1 MEVAVTDTT
10 AVAPPPPAGEAVAQR
25 INPYV
30 GPRSF
35 KMGEKLYGRDREALD
50 LLDLLIAER
59 IVLLYSPSGAGKSS
73 LLQAELLPRLVEEG
87 FHVLP
92 PIRVSMEPPSLG
104 EGISV
109 ANRYIFSALL
119 SLEEGL
125 APNQQIPLAE
135 LATMDLDT
143 YLRRRPRPDDAP
155 DSDVLLFDQFE
166 EILTVDP
173 SNQAA
178 KIAFFAQVGAALRD
192 RGRWALF
199 AMREDYVAGLDPFL
213 RPIPTRFKTTFR
225 LDLLG
230 EAAARLAM
238 QAPAR
243 AAGVEF
249 TDAAAKKLVDDLRR
263 VRVQQGEGHMEE
275 QIGLHVEPVQLQVVC
290 HRLWNGMAP
299 DDDQVDEEDVAAV
312 GDVDS
317 ALAGYYEDRIII
329 IAEAT
334 GVRERKIRDWFETQL
349 ITEQGIRGQVL
360 QSAGQSAGLEN
371 RVIRQLIDV
380 HLVRGEKRR
389 GATWFEL
396 AHDRLIE
403 PVRKSNAAW
412 REAHLSPLQ
421 RQAAL
426 WEEQDRPEG
435 LLLRDAALDDAEGW
449 AAEHADE
456 LTQVDLD
463 FLDACRRLR
472 ARVLRAR
479 RTQRLIQSLLIVATT
494 LFVLSA
500 VLAVLAL
507 DALNQSRRQARIAT
521 ERQLVAQADSLLE
534 TNPQRG
540 LLLALEAQA
549 IRREVGPELGSEAE
563 DSLRR
568 LLVNTGG
575 RVLHAG
581 DRPIGGMAIS
591 PDSRW
596 LVAVDLTNDARLWDL
611 RLADSSARP
620 LLLAGHTDAVVAVT
634 FSPDGRW
641 LATGSRDKT
650 IRLWDLAAGDPSK
663 AVTTLTAAGPIRVLA
678 FSPAGGRLVAASG
691 PNLQLWDM
699 ANLAPETQ
707 PRTLAGHKGAI
718 IALAFSADGR
728 RLASGS
734 ADKEARVW
742 DMTAADPAATVIVLR
757 GHTDSVQTLAFSPDG
772 RWIATGSADT
782 TARVWDLNSANPA
795 DPEYILSGHEE
806 PISAIIFT
814 PDSLRV
820 ITASA
825 DTTARIWD
833 LSTRVSSVSPLVL
846 RGHTDQVFAI
856 ALSADGRWLVT
867 GSRDTTAR
875 LWDLHD
881 AHPDVAAL
889 VLRGH
894 EGDVSTVAISP
905 DGRWIAT
912 GSLDRDIRLWNLGGP
927 DSPAAPRILFGHTS
941 VVRAVPFSADG
952 RRLIT
957 GSGDTTARIWDLNTN
972 DPTAAPHILRGHQN
986 ALRAVVISPKDH
998 WLATGGDD
1006 ANIRLWDLSAPDSAN
1021 TSLLLASPG
1030 ATRAIAFS
1038 ADERWMATGGR
1049 DGSVRLWDLSGG
1061 TPAATPHS
1069 VPGHTAQ
1076 IRVIVFSPDNR
1087 WLATGGD
1094 DGAVRLWDLRAGD
1107 PTATSIELRG
1117 NTTSVRA
1124 LAFSADG
1131 RWLASGGVDGSSGAT
1146 AYLWD
1151 LTAQDLAAARRDLYP
1166 HKGAIRALAFS
1177 PDGHWLATGSAD
1189 NTTRLWNMTSN
1200 PPAQLPY
1207 IELREHNDEVRAI
1220 AISAD
1225 SHWLVT
1231 GSEDS
1236 TARLWNLKARDPRID
1251 SIMLAGHRGPI
1262 WAVGIS
1268 PDGAWIATGGQDATA
1283 RLWRMTPLADATQIA
1298 CRIAGRNLSR
1308 SEWEQYLGKGT
1319 PYRRTC
1325 AQWPAGTGAPE
1336 DTGVTQ

>member
-1 MEVAVTDTT
+1 VTDTIVAAPSAPEVE
-10 AVAPPPPAGEAVAQR
+10 AVAPR
-25 INPYV
+25 LNPFV

-35 KMGEKLYGRDREALD
+35 RMGEKLYGRDREALD

-104 EGISV
+104 EGITV

-125 APNQQIPLAE
+125 APNQQIPLVE

-143 YLRRRPRPDDAP
+143 YLRRRPRPSDAP

-178 KIAFFAQVGAALRD
+178 KIAFFAQAGAALRD

-199 AMREDYVAGLDPFL
+199 AMREDYVAGLDPYL
-213 RPIPTRFKTTFR
+213 RPMPTRFKTTFR

-263 VRVQQGEGHMEE
+263 VRVQYAEGQTEE

-299 DDDQVDEEDVAAV
+299 DDKQIGEEDVAAV

-317 ALAGYYEDRIII
+317 ALAGYNEDRVTS
-329 IAEAT
+329 IART
-334 GVRERKIRDWFETQL
+334 TDVRERVIRDWFDTQL

-371 RVIRQLIDV
+371 RVIRELIDV

-396 AHDRLIE
+396 AHDRLID
-403 PVRKSNAAW
+403 PVRKSNTAW
-412 REAHLSPLQ
+412 REANLSPLQ

-426 WEEQDRPEG
+426 WDEQDRPEG
-435 LLLRDAALDDAEGW
+435 LLLRDAALDDAERW
-449 AAEHADE
+449 AAEHIDD
-456 LTQVDLD
+456 LTHIELD
-463 FLDACRRLR
+463 FLTDCYMLR
-472 ARVLRAR
+472 ARVLRRR
-479 RTQRLIQSLLIVATT
+479 RTQRLIKSLLFVATA
-494 LFVLSA
+494 LFLLSA
-500 VLAVLAL
+500 ALAVLAFS
-507 DALNQSRRQARIAT
+507 ARNQSQRQARIAT
-521 ERQLVAQADSLLE
+521 ERQLVAEAKSLLE
-534 TNPQRG
+534 SNPQRG
-540 LLLALEAQA
+540 LLLSLEALA
-549 IRREVGPELGSEAE
+549 IRREIGPVLGSEAE
-563 DSLRR
+563 DTLRR

-575 RVLHAG
+575 HVLHAG
-581 DRPIGGMAIS
+581 DRPLTGMAIS

-596 LVAVDLTNDARLWDL
+596 LAAVDQTNDARLWDL
-611 RLADSSARP
+611 RLIDSTAPP
-620 LLLAGHTDAVVAVT
+620 LLLAGHSGAVVAVA
-634 FSPDGRW
+634 FSADSRW

-663 AVTTLTAAGPIRVLA
+663 ATTQLTASGVIRTLA
-678 FSPAGGRLVAASG
+678 FNPAGSQLVAATG
-691 PNLQLWDM
+691 NTLELWDM
-699 ANLAPETQ
+699 ANLAPDAQ
-707 PRTLAGHKGAI
+707 PSTLAGHSGAI
-718 IALAFSADGR
+718 NTLAFSADGHW
-728 RLASGS
+728 L
-734 ADKEARVW
+734 
-742 DMTAADPAATVIVLR
+742 
-757 GHTDSVQTLAFSPDG
+757 
-772 RWIATGSADT
+772 ATGSADT
-782 TARVWDLNSANPA
+782 TARVWDMSAA
-795 DPEYILSGHEE
+795 DPAAAAAVLQGHTDSVQVLTFSPDGRWLATGSADTTARIWNLSGANQAAEYVLTGHEE
-806 PISAIIFT
+806 PISSIIFT

-833 LSTRVSSVSPLVL
+833 LTVRLPSVDPLVL
-846 RGHTDQVFAI
+846 RGHTDQIFAL

-881 AHPDVAAL
+881 QHPNVASL

-894 EGDVSTVAISP
+894 EGEVSTVAISR

-912 GSLDRDIRLWNLGGP
+912 GGTDAAARLWNLGGP

-941 VVRAVPFSADG
+941 VVRAVPFSSDG
-952 RRLIT
+952 HRLVT
-957 GSGDTTARIWDLNTN
+957 GSGDTTARIWDLSAG
-972 DPTAAPHILRGHQN
+972 DPTAAPFVARGHLN

-1006 ANIRLWDLSAPDSAN
+1006 TNARLWDLTAPDPAEASV
-1021 TSLLLASPG
+1021 LLPSPSP
-1030 ATRAIAFS
+1030 TRAIAFS
-1038 ADERWMATGGR
+1038 SDERLMATGSR
-1049 DGSVRLWDLSGG
+1049 DGSVRLWDLSGDAPST
-1061 TPAATPHS
+1061 TPQILHK
-1069 VPGHTAQ
+1069 HTAQ

-1094 DGAVRLWDLRAGD
+1094 DGAIRLWNLASGD
-1107 PTATSIELRG
+1107 PAAPIELRG

-1124 LAFSADG
+1124 IAFSPDG
-1131 RWLASGGVDGSSGAT
+1131 RWLASGGVDGGSSNAIT
-1146 AYLWD
+1146 YLWD
-1151 LTAQDLAAARRDLYP
+1151 LAAQDPAAAQRELSA
-1166 HKGAIRALAFS
+1166 HKGAIRAIAFS
-1177 PDGHWLATGSAD
+1177 ADGHWLATGSAD
-1189 NTTRLWNMTSN
+1189 TTARLWNMTRN
-1200 PPAQLPY
+1200 PPAPLPY
-1207 IELREHNDEVRAI
+1207 IELAGHNDEVRAI

-1225 SHWLVT
+1225 SRWLVT
-1231 GSEDS
+1231 GSEDG
-1236 TARLWNLKARDPRID
+1236 TARMWDLKLRDPGLD

-1268 PDGAWIATGGQDATA
+1268 ADGSWIATGGQDATA
-1283 RLWRMTPLADATQIA
+1283 RLWRMTPLTDATQIA

-1308 SEWEQYLGKGT
+1308 SEWEDYLGKDT

-1325 AQWPAGTGAPE
+1325 AEWPSGADAPE
-1336 DTGVTQ
+1336 DVAVTH

>member
-1 MEVAVTDTT
+1 VTDATV
-10 AVAPPPPAGEAVAQR
+10 AAPPPPAVEVAVPR
-25 INPYV
+25 LNPYV

-35 KMGEKLYGRDREALD
+35 KMGEKLYGRDREALE

-104 EGISV
+104 EGNVV

-135 LATMDLDT
+135 LATMELDT
-143 YLRRRPRPDDAP
+143 YLQRRYRPDDAP
-155 DSDVLLFDQFE
+155 DAAVLLFDQFE
-166 EILTVDP
+166 EILTIDP
-173 SNQAA
+173 TNQAA
-178 KIAFFAQVGAALRD
+178 KTAFFAQVGAALRD

-199 AMREDYVAGLDPFL
+199 AMREDYVAGLDPYL
-213 RPIPTRFKTTFR
+213 RPLPTRFKTTFR

-243 AAGVEF
+243 TVGVEF

-263 VRVQQGEGHMEE
+263 VRVQQAEGHMEE
-275 QIGLHVEPVQLQVVC
+275 QVGLYVEPVQLQVVC

-299 DDDQVDEEDVAAV
+299 DDDTIDEEDVAAV

-317 ALAGYYEDRIII
+317 ALAGYYEDRVTA
-329 IAEAT
+329 IAGAT
-334 GVRERKIRDWFETQL
+334 DVRERKIRDWFETQL

-426 WEEQDRPEG
+426 WEEQNRPDG
-435 LLLRDAALDDAEGW
+435 LLLRDAALDDAERW
-449 AAEHADE
+449 AAEHAEE

-463 FLDACRRLR
+463 FLEDCRKLR

-479 RTQRLIQSLLIVATT
+479 RTQRLIQSLLIVATA

-500 VLAVLAL
+500 VLAVLAFS
-507 DALNQSRRQARIAT
+507 ARNQSRRQARIAT
-521 ERQLVAQADSLLE
+521 ERQLVAQAGGLLE
-534 TNPQRG
+534 TNPQRS
-540 LLLALEAQA
+540 LLLALEALA
-549 IRREVGPELGSEAE
+549 IRREIGPQLGSEAE
-563 DSLRR
+563 DTLRR

-575 RVLHAG
+575 RVLRAG
-581 DRPIGGMAIS
+581 ERPLAGIAIS

-596 LVAVDLTNDARLWDL
+596 LVAIDQTNDARLWDL
-611 RLADSSARP
+611 RLADSNPPPR
-620 LLLAGHTDAVVAVT
+620 LLVGHGDAVVAVA
-634 FSPDGRW
+634 FSADGRW
-641 LATGSRDKT
+641 LATGSRDKS
-650 IRLWDLAAGDPSK
+650 IRLWDLAAGDPS
-663 AVTTLTAAGPIRVLA
+663 AASTRLVAGGPIRALA

-691 PNLQLWDM
+691 NNLQIWDISH
-699 ANLAPETQ
+699 LAPDAQ
-707 PRTLAGHKGAI
+707 PKTLAGHKGPI
-718 IALAFSADGR
+718 NALAFSPDGR

-734 ADKEARVW
+734 ADNDARVW
-742 DMTAADPAATVIVLR
+742 DMTAADPAATVAVLQ
-757 GHTDSVQTLAFSPDG
+757 GHTDSVQTIAFSPDG
-772 RWIATGSADT
+772 RWLATGSNDT
-782 TARVWDLNSANPA
+782 TARLWNLSGANPTIA
-795 DPEYILSGHEE
+795 EYILSGHEE
-806 PISAIIFT
+806 PISAITFT
-814 PDSLRV
+814 PDSLRL

-825 DTTARIWD
+825 DTTARVWD
-833 LSTRVSSVSPLVL
+833 LTAHLPSASPLVL

-881 AHPDVAAL
+881 QHPDVASL

-894 EGDVSTVAISP
+894 EGEVRSVAISP
-905 DGRWIAT
+905 DGKWIVT
-912 GSLDRDIRLWNLGGP
+912 GGADAAARLWNLGGP

-952 RRLIT
+952 RRLVT
-957 GSGDTTARIWDLNTN
+957 GSGDTTARIWDLSAS
-972 DPTAAPHILRGHQN
+972 DPTAAPSVVRGHLN

-1006 ANIRLWDLSAPDSAN
+1006 PNVRLWDLTAADPAK
-1021 TSLLLASPG
+1021 TWILLASPS

-1038 ADERWMATGGR
+1038 PDERWMATGSR
-1049 DGSVRLWDLSGG
+1049 DGSVRLWELSGDKPSTIPRILRG
-1061 TPAATPHS
+1061 
-1069 VPGHTAQ
+1069 GTAQ
-1076 IRVIVFSPDNR
+1076 IRVIVFSPDLR

-1094 DGAVRLWDLRAGD
+1094 DGAVRLWDLTASD
-1107 PTATSIELRG
+1107 QAATPTELRG
-1117 NTTSVRA
+1117 NTTSIRA
-1124 LAFSADG
+1124 LAFSPDG
-1131 RWLASGGVDGSSGAT
+1131 RWLASGGVDGSSNAT

-1151 LTAQDLAAARRDLYP
+1151 LSAQGHNTRRDLYP

-1189 NTTRLWNMTSN
+1189 NTARLWNMATN

-1207 IELREHNDEVRAI
+1207 IELVGHYDEVRAV

-1236 TARLWNLKARDPRID
+1236 TARMWDLKARDPRVG
-1251 SIMLAGHRGPI
+1251 SIELAGHRGPI

-1283 RLWRMTPLADATQIA
+1283 RLWRMTPLPDATQIA

-1308 SEWEQYLGKGT
+1308 GEWEEYLGEDT

-1325 AQWPAGTGAPE
+1325 AQWPSGAGAPE
-1336 DTGVTQ
+1336 DAAVTP

>member
-1 MEVAVTDTT
+1 VTE
-10 AVAPPPPAGEAVAQR
+10 AAAPR
-25 INPYV
+25 LNPYV

-104 EGISV
+104 EGITV

-135 LATMDLDT
+135 LATMELDT
-143 YLRRRPRPDDAP
+143 YLRRRPRPHDAP
-155 DSDVLLFDQFE
+155 DSDVVLFDQFE

-178 KIAFFAQVGAALRD
+178 KIAFFAQIGAALRD

-199 AMREDYVAGLDPFL
+199 AMREDYVAGLDPYL

-230 EAAARLAM
+230 EAAARLAV

-243 AAGVEF
+243 AAGVDF

-263 VRVQQGEGHMEE
+263 VRVQQAEGHTEE

-299 DDDQVDEEDVAAV
+299 DDDQVDEQDVAAV

-317 ALAGYYEDRIII
+317 ALAGYYEDRVTA
-329 IAEAT
+329 IAGAT
-334 GVRERKIRDWFETQL
+334 DVSERKIRDWFETQL

-371 RVIRQLIDV
+371 RMIRQLIDA

-426 WEEQDRPEG
+426 WDEQNRPDG

-449 AAEHADE
+449 AAEHAEE
-456 LTQVDLD
+456 LTNVDWD
-463 FLDACRRLR
+463 FLHACRRLR

-479 RTQRLIQSLLIVATT
+479 RTQRLIQSLLIAATA

-500 VLAVLAL
+500 ILAVLAFN
-507 DALNQSRRQARIAT
+507 ARNQSQRQARIAT
-521 ERQLVAQADSLLE
+521 ERQLVAQAESLLE

-549 IRREVGPELGSEAE
+549 IRREIGPVLGSEAE
-563 DSLRR
+563 DTMRR

-581 DRPIGGMAIS
+581 DQPIAGMAIS

-596 LVAVDLTNDARLWDL
+596 LVAGDLTNDAWLWDL
-611 RLADSSARP
+611 RLADSTPRP
-620 LLLAGHTDAVVAVT
+620 LLLAGHTDAIVAVA
-634 FSPDGRW
+634 FSPDGHW
-641 LATGSRDKT
+641 LASGSRDKT

-663 AVTTLTAAGPIRVLA
+663 AMITLTAAGPIRVLA
-678 FSPAGGRLVAASG
+678 FSPTGGRLVAASG
-691 PNLQLWDM
+691 ANLQFWDM
-699 ANLAPETQ
+699 ANLAPEAQ
-707 PRTLAGHKGAI
+707 PRTLTGHTGAI
-718 IALAFSADGR
+718 NALAFSRDGR
-728 RLASGS
+728 WLASGS
-734 ADKEARVW
+734 ADRDARVW
-742 DMTAADPAATVIVLR
+742 DMTAADPAATVTILR
-757 GHTDSVQTLAFSPDG
+757 GHTDGVQTIAFSPDG

-782 TARVWDLNSANPA
+782 TARLWDLNGANPTSA
-795 DPEYILSGHEE
+795 EYILRGHEE
-806 PISAIIFT
+806 PISAILFT

-833 LSTRVSSVSPLVL
+833 LTTVLPSANPRVL
-846 RGHTDQVFAI
+846 RGHTDQIFAI

-881 AHPDVAAL
+881 QHPDVASL

-894 EGDVSTVAISP
+894 EGEVTAVAISP

-912 GSLDRDIRLWNLGGP
+912 GGADAAARLWNLGGP

-941 VVRAVPFSADG
+941 VVRAVPFSSDG
-952 RRLIT
+952 RLLIT
-957 GSGDTTARIWDLNTN
+957 GSGDTTARVWNLNTS
-972 DPTAAPHILRGHQN
+972 DPTAAPSVLRGHLN
-986 ALRAVVISPKDH
+986 ALRAVLISPKNH

-1006 ANIRLWDLSAPDSAN
+1006 LNVRLWDLSAADP
-1021 TSLLLASPG
+1021 TKTELLLDSPSP
-1030 ATRAIAFS
+1030 TRAIAFS
-1038 ADERWMATGGR
+1038 ADEHWMATGSR

-1061 TPAATPHS
+1061 TPATTPRIAQ
-1069 VPGHTAQ
+1069 GHTAQ

-1094 DGAVRLWDLRAGD
+1094 DGAVRLWDLTAGD
-1107 PTATSIELRG
+1107 PTASPTELRG

-1124 LAFSADG
+1124 LAFSPDG
-1131 RWLASGGVDGSSGAT
+1131 RWLASGGVDGSSSAT
-1146 AYLWD
+1146 TYLWD
-1151 LTAQDLAAARRDLYP
+1151 LAAQDRATARRDLYP

-1177 PDGHWLATGSAD
+1177 PDGRWLVTGSAD

-1207 IELREHNDEVRAI
+1207 IELGEHKDEVRAI

-1236 TARLWNLKARDPRID
+1236 TARMWNLKARDPRLG

-1308 SEWEQYLGKGT
+1308 SEWEHYLGEDT

-1325 AQWPAGTGAPE
+1325 AEWPSGVGAPG
-1336 DTGVTQ
+1336 DAAVTQ